1 MIQTDVDRHVDRHEP
16 HGDVAP
22 VNSME
27 TLNKNSKEENFKRE
41 SFKLGLITLPI
52 T

>member
-16 HGDVAP
+16 HGDVAK

-27 TLNKNSKEENFKRE
+27 TKNKKFQSKE

>member
-1 MIQTDVDRHVDRHEP
+1 MTLIQTDVDRHVDRHEP

-27 TLNKNSKEENFKRE
+27 TSNKNSREENFNKRE
-41 SFKLGLITLPI
+41 L
-52 T
+52 